1 MKHFSADD
9 RLRLLAA
16 LLLMALLATPT
27 GCRFPGSVRPT
38 IKIGLVAPFEGR
50 HRAVGYDVFY
60 AVRLALREANE
71 AGGVSGR
78 YVELIAYDDG
88 GDPAL
93 AAQQARKLAVDPDV
107 VAAIGH
113 FRADATAAALPI
125 YAESGIPLLA
135 PASGGWTVDRSRA
148 SAHRLAPPAARVADA
163 LLNHLLDGT
172 VRAPALL
179 QDGSA
184 LAAALEGAA
193 AARGVSFVVLLPAAT
208 PEHRLLAAQPDAIVC
223 VADAV
228 PCAEALSA
236 LHAGGWRGRFVGGP
250 SLASGDFAA
259 IAGEAVALA
268 TFVTPFPYATD
279 VNAEDFAA
287 AYRRVSRGADPGHL
301 ALPAYEATW
310 RVLNALAS
318 DLEME
323 RTPSRA
329 AVAAALDAL
338 AQEGM
343 LDDRQASTLF
353 IYGFADG
360 GAPRLLP

>member
-1 MKHFSADD
+1 
-9 RLRLLAA
+9 
-16 LLLMALLATPT
+16 
-27 GCRFPGSVRPT
+27 
-38 IKIGLVAPFEGR
+38 
-50 HRAVGYDVFY
+50 
-60 AVRLALREANE
+60 
-71 AGGVSGR
+71 
-78 YVELIAYDDG
+78 
-88 GDPAL
+88 
-93 AAQQARKLAVDPDV
+93 
-107 VAAIGH
+107 
-113 FRADATAAALPI
+113 
-125 YAESGIPLLA
+125 
-135 PASGGWTVDRSRA
+135 
-148 SAHRLAPPAARVADA
+148 
-163 LLNHLLDGT
+163 
-172 VRAPALL
+172 
-179 QDGSA
+179 
-184 LAAALEGAA
+184 
-193 AARGVSFVVLLPAAT
+193 
-208 PEHRLLAAQPDAIVC
+208 
-223 VADAV
+223 
-228 PCAEALSA
+228 
-236 LHAGGWRGRFVGGP
+236 VGGP